1 VGPRRHHDL
10 ARGVGLLGGHGR
22 GNAMRSLMPGPNSGL
37 AERTC
42 TRKGA
47 MEKWAQRVGWPK
59 KAPLSRGQ
67 KLQEAE
73 TTLTTSGSDIT

>member
-1 VGPRRHHDL
+1 
-10 ARGVGLLGGHGR
+10 
-22 GNAMRSLMPGPNSGL
+22 
-37 AERTC
+37 
-42 TRKGA
+42 

-73 TTLTTSGSDIT
+73 TTLTTSGSISLRNNDPYDPSLVKSASGIRIGSVDTATSAPQ